1 MLPTEHWEDMREFW
15 TCACTANL
23 FENRLPRSTI
33 VHSVPHTVQIAS
45 SHLQLHYDD
54 LDVQSL
60 FVDPEEPHT
69 VAFHRNWKNLWCVR
83 CGSLLGQAEMPS
95 VDNDHQSH
103 HCTTSH
109 SHHHEIEAP
118 KTDISVCTQHHDHSK
133 AHSEEKMDK
142 LVNEILFRNVKLDK
156 HMIKTDTVYFSNHR
170 LETKISC
177 DILAV
182 ISISGSPKILLRDYR
197 TRMPAIIL
205 TVLGWDSLIFSS
217 SDPLQPVKAAYDSLM
232 PSLRLL
238 YSVLDKETSP
248 PPMSDFEILEYDKI
262 SLFHLSTL
270 LALRNSQL
278 PPTIARLGTQ
288 PVSYLLYTPP
298 VDLSKPH
305 S

>member
-1 MLPTEHWEDMREFW
+1 MREFW

-54 LDVQSL
+54 LEVQSL

-95 VDNDHQSH
+95 VDNSH
-103 HCTTSH
+103 HLHHSTTSH
-109 SHHHEIEAP
+109 SHHHEIEAH
-118 KTDISVCTQHHDHSK
+118 KTDSSVCTQHHDHHE
-133 AHSEEKMDK
+133 AHSEEKIDK
-142 LVNEILFRNVKLDK
+142 LINEIIFRNVKLDK
-156 HMIKTDTVYFSNHR
+156 HMIKTDTINFSNHR
-170 LETKISC
+170 LETKVCS
-177 DILAV
+177 DILAA

-197 TRMPAIIL
+197 TRRPAIIL

-217 SDPLQPVKAAYDSLM
+217 SVTLQPVKAEYNSLM

-238 YSVLDKETSP
+238 YSVLDTEASP

-262 SLFHLSTL
+262 SLLHLSTL
-270 LALRNSQL
+270 LTLRNSLL
-278 PPTIARLGTQ
+278 PPIISRLGTQ
-288 PVSYLLYTPP
+288 SVSYLLYTPP
-298 VDLSKPH
+298 MDISKHP